1 MSARRAPA
9 AAMSP
14 QAGSGPVFCG
24 MAVPLVADEL
34 QPARGGHA
42 WMRRYPRSAEEG
54 GLWRV
59 TRRPEPIRPSTTEAD
74 DAMWCVPSRHTAS
87 SLRRL
92 LTASAFR
99 TAQAV
104 GER

>member
-74 DAMWCVPSRHTAS
+74 DAMWCVAS
-87 SLRRL
+87 PAHCEQPA
-92 LTASAFR
+92 TPAH
-99 TAQAV
+99 
-104 GER
+104 GERLSHRAGCG